1 VSKRKFAQ
9 HTSVLQEISTD
20 PTILLIVTPHARD
33 QMLERGIDL
42 LDVRATIATGRVVG
56 VSSDVRGEAWIVRGK
71 PLDNGRVLAVV
82 LTVDSLL
89 REVAVVTVYWP

>member
-1 VSKRKFAQ
+1 
-9 HTSVLQEISTD
+9 
-20 PTILLIVTPHARD
+20 
-33 QMLERGIDL
+33 
-42 LDVRATIATGRVVG
+42 VVG

-89 REVAVVTVYWP
+89 REVAVVTAYWP